1 MARTAM
7 TKSRRK
13 SSCKEGLETRLLTF
27 VTCWEKKALGDRR
40 CVPNSMLRM
49 EAGVKAPTMA
59 ALREDVNLDE
69 DWYDWMR
76 HLLVV

>member
-1 MARTAM
+1 M
-7 TKSRRK
+7 
-13 SSCKEGLETRLLTF
+13 
-27 VTCWEKKALGDRR
+27 
-40 CVPNSMLRM
+40 PNSMLRM